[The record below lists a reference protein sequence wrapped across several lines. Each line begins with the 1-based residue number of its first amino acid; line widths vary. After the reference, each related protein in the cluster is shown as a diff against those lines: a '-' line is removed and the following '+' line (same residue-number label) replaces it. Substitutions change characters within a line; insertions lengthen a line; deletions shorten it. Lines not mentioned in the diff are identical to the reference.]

1 MIIGYAKITAPCSEI
16 GIEAIRQDLME
27 AGAQMVFID
36 ADDSWINGRPAQGI
50 DTAMAACGAGDV
62 LMTPSPAHLARTL
75 AGLVHIANRLTE
87 IGASLRVLKVA
98 GGQTLDTATPSGA
111 MMLGALGLMASFEMP
126 AAPAAG
132 AMTAMFDAP
141 MQRRPRGRPPTAS
154 TKADEI
160 ANLRAAG
167 LSAVEIAN
175 RLKICRASVYRVM
188 NLGAQPAT
196 MPMPVASTGA
206 AHGRVAQHA

>member
-1 MIIGYAKITAPCSEI
+1 MIIGYAKMTAPCSEI

-50 DTAMAACGAGDV
+50 DTAMAACGQGDV
-62 LMTPSPAHLARTL
+62 LMTPSPAHLASTL
-75 AGLVHIANRLTE
+75 SGLVHIANRLTE

-98 GGQTLDTATPSGA
+98 GGQTLDTATPAGA
-111 MMLGALGLMASFEMP
+111 MMLGALGLMASFEVPAMP
-126 AAPAAG
+126 VQATAVVN
-132 AMTAMFDAP
+132 AMFDAP
-141 MQRRPRGRPPTAS
+141 MPRRPRGRPPTA
-154 TKADEI
+154 TVKANEI
-160 ANLRAAG
+160 ADLRAAG

-188 NLGAQPAT
+188 NLGAQPA
-196 MPMPVASTGA
+196 PMPAPVAANA
-206 AHGRVAQHA
+206 ARVAQHA